1 MGWTP
6 WWRRGGASAPPPG
19 SSSHW
24 PGASSVN
31 QGRTYSQT
39 VTVTI
44 TSHIRILVLD
54 EATSCLDSV
63 REHKVQ
69 KLLLEL
75 LHQSTIINVAHR
87 LANILE
93 YDR

>member
-1 MGWTP
+1 MEGQGGGPLTP
-6 WWRRGGASAPPPG
+6 SDR
-19 SSSHW
+19 
-24 PGASSVN
+24 
-31 QGRTYSQT
+31 QL
-39 VTVTI
+39 VTI
-44 TSHIRILVLD
+44 ARSILGQPRSALEQCKVKQSERLCDRILVLD
-54 EATSCLDSV
+54 EATSCLDSA